1 MIAPPAMASYM
12 EYSTEIYGIYMK
24 YVAPEDIVVYSI
36 DEVFMD
42 VTNYLPTYKISPH
55 DLAMRIILDVLKN
68 TGIIATAGIGTNL
81 YLAKIAMDIMAKHIP
96 ADENG
101 VRIAQLDEMS
111 YRHQLWGHQP
121 ITDFWRV
128 GPGYAKRLAA
138 YGMVTMGDVA
148 LCSEKNEE
156 LLYRLFGKQAEL
168 LIDHAWGIEPC
179 QISDIKAYVPENNSL
194 GSGQV
199 LQSPYDFAKARI
211 VMQEMAEGLSLE
223 LVSKG
228 LITNQLVMTVG
239 YDIENIQNP
248 DKRRHYG
255 GEVVVD
261 RYGRQIPKHS
271 HGSWNLD
278 VYTASTKRIRQGAER
293 LFDSIVNKE
302 LLIRRMNL
310 TANHVIREKDRPQ
323 PKQEI
328 EQLDLFG
335 LAQEQ
340 ERQQA
345 KDLAQE
351 EKERR
356 LQEATIAI
364 KKKFGKNA
372 LLKGTNLQE
381 GATAKERNRQIGGH
395 RA

>member
-1 MIAPPAMASYM
+1 M
-12 EYSTEIYGIYMK
+12 
-24 YVAPEDIVVYSI
+24 
-36 DEVFMD
+36 
-42 VTNYLPTYKISPH
+42 
-55 DLAMRIILDVLKN
+55 
-68 TGIIATAGIGTNL
+68 
-81 YLAKIAMDIMAKHIP
+81 
-96 ADENG
+96 
-101 VRIAQLDEMS
+101 
-111 YRHQLWGHQP
+111 
-121 ITDFWRV
+121 
-128 GPGYAKRLAA
+128 
-138 YGMVTMGDVA
+138 
-148 LCSEKNEE
+148 
-156 LLYRLFGKQAEL
+156 
-168 LIDHAWGIEPC
+168 
-179 QISDIKAYVPENNSL
+179 
-194 GSGQV
+194 
-199 LQSPYDFAKARI
+199 
-211 VMQEMAEGLSLE
+211 
-223 LVSKG
+223 
-228 LITNQLVMTVG
+228 
-239 YDIENIQNP
+239 
-248 DKRRHYG
+248 
-255 GEVVVD
+255 D

-310 TANHVIREKDRPQ
+310 TANHVIRQKDRPQ